1 MIGLC
6 STLKK
11 ENLVIVVALRK
22 LSAKGRNY
30 VLWLTTLIG
39 DWQEQKPFVPND
51 QFDTSLQGIL
61 QTSFG
66 VM

>member
-6 STLKK
+6 STLQT
-11 ENLVIVVALRK
+11 ENVVNVVALRK

-39 DWQEQKPFVPND
+39 DWQEQKPFV
-51 QFDTSLQGIL
+51 TE
-61 QTSFG
+61 
-66 VM
+66 